1 MSSKN
6 PTRYQL
12 LQWMNAN
19 ATIHDMICDCN
30 HPNKHFLQQ
39 LAKNQEQIKINKK
52 EYKDLQQCLTITDEE
67 TGEDLT
73 ADVGFGPGDLEA
85 IFRED
90 DGGEDATG

>member
-39 LAKNQEQIKINKK
+39 LAKNQEEIKINKK
-52 EYKDLQQCLTITDEE
+52 EVQRFTTMSLLLTDEE
-67 TGEDLT
+67 TRRRPLPS
-73 ADVGFGPGDLEA
+73 DVGFGT
-85 IFRED
+85 RRV
-90 DGGEDATG
+90 